1 VRPGGLRHAGRAFKH
16 RDFTVFWL
24 GALASNT
31 GSWVQNLAVPYVLY
45 QETSSAFLVGLAAFL
60 QFVPSLLLGPLAGSL
75 ADRFD
80 RRRLLLV
87 TQTMMAAAAVALWLA
102 WSSGVRGSVAILA
115 LIALSGT
122 AAGVNLPAW
131 QAFVNDLVPRR
142 DLLSAVT
149 LNSLQFNAARAVGPA
164 FAGVIL
170 ATLGA
175 GWAFFLN
182 AVSFGFVLVA
192 LASIRSR
199 QVGRTTPL
207 AGGSL
212 RQFRRALTYVRHRD
226 GILIALVIVL
236 LVAGFGNPVAQFTV
250 VFAGEVY
257 HVGPVALG
265 LLNVALGVGAVLAA
279 PLVSGWES
287 VTRASLE
294 RWALLVYAL
303 AVIAFGLSPSY
314 ALGVVSMVVVGGGF
328 LVVVSVTNT
337 SIQTIVADHM
347 RGRVMAIRIMAFTG
361 AFPLGAIVQGALA
374 DRIGPRATVTG
385 AGVVLLVAA
394 LTFVVAP
401 QLLVG
406 LDSPHDERPEEALA

>member
-1 VRPGGLRHAGRAFKH
+1 
-16 RDFTVFWL
+16 
-24 GALASNT
+24 
-31 GSWVQNLAVPYVLY
+31 VQNLAVPYVLY
-45 QETSSAFLVGLAAFL
+45 QQTSSAFLVGLAAFL
-60 QFVPSLLLGPLAGSL
+60 QFIPSLLLGPLAGSL

-87 TQTMMAAAAVALWLA
+87 TQSLMAVAAAALWLA
-102 WSSGVRGSVAILA
+102 WSSGVRGPVAILA
-115 LIALSGT
+115 LVGLSGV
-122 AAGVNLPAW
+122 AAGANLPAW

-149 LNSLQFNAARAVGPA
+149 LNSVQFNAARAIGPA
-164 FAGVIL
+164 VAGILL
-170 ATLGA
+170 ATMGA
-175 GWAFFLN
+175 GWAFFIN
-182 AVSFGFVLVA
+182 ALSFGCVLAA

-199 QVGRTTPL
+199 QVGRTTAL
-207 AGGSL
+207 AGGSF
-212 RQFRRALTYVRHRD
+212 RQFLRALAYVRRQD
-226 GILIALVIVL
+226 GILIALVIVV
-236 LVAGFGNPVAQFTV
+236 LVAGFGNPVSQFTV

-257 HVGPVALG
+257 DVGPLALG

-294 RWALLVYAL
+294 RWALLVYAV

-314 ALGVVSMVVVGGGF
+314 GVGLVSLVAVGGGF

-361 AFPLGAIVQGALA
+361 AFPIGAIAQGALS
-374 DRIGPRATVTG
+374 DRVGARATVTG
-385 AGVVLLVAA
+385 AGAVLLVAA
-394 LTFVVAP
+394 LTFLVAP
-401 QLLVG
+401 QLLAG